1 MMKLIKNINLVYL
14 LLMMAFIGLLMAGCQ
29 ANQPKAHSQAKVYYT
44 CSMHPQVHEDKP
56 GNCPI
61 CGMKLIKVEETN
73 QKDTVSLDTA
83 LYYLT
88 QPVTK
93 TVTGSFKTFIPVKGN
108 AKDTITADG
117 MIDFDERDINGVA
130 SRVTGRIDKL
140 YVKYSG
146 QSIAKGQ
153 PLMEI
158 YSPELLSVQREL
170 LQTVK
175 DNDPTLIK
183 ALKVKLRNLGMHQN
197 EIQKVTESRKPLS
210 QITIFSPYQGV
221 ARPVSDPAMDNSTPE
236 LLDIRKGMYV
246 DAGQSIF
253 SIQDITRRWALLH
266 VFASDMAFIQKGD
279 PVALNSEASPDQIIN
294 GQVDFIPPYRMENEK
309 TTTIRVYLKNLP
321 ANWKIGTLVRGHI
334 VIGHED
340 RGLYVPL
347 SAVNRLGMRSVVW
360 VKDRNSNDVFHAR
373 PVQTGI
379 RTEDSIQIISGIK
392 TGDQIVENAAYMVD
406 SDSFIQ

>member
-1 MMKLIKNINLVYL
+1 MACLI
-14 LLMMAFIGLLMAGCQ
+14 LMLAFIGLLMAGCQ
-29 ANQPKAHSQAKVYYT
+29 GNQPKAHSQAKVYYT
-44 CSMHPQVHEDKP
+44 CSMHPQVHKDKP

-73 QKDTVSLDTA
+73 QKDTASLDTP

-88 QPVTK
+88 QPVTQ
-93 TVTGSFKTFIPVKGN
+93 TVTGSFKTFIPVKGS
-108 AKDTITADG
+108 AEDTVTADG
-117 MIDFDERDINGVA
+117 MIDFDQRDINGVT
-130 SRVTGRIDKL
+130 SRVAGRIDKL

-170 LQTVK
+170 LQTMRE
-175 DNDPTLIK
+175 NDAPLIK
-183 ALKVKLRNLGMHQN
+183 ALKAKLRNLGMHQS
-197 EIQKVTESRKPLS
+197 EIQKVTESGKPLP
-210 QITIFSPYQGV
+210 QITIFSPYQGI
-221 ARPVSDPAMDNSTPE
+221 ARPINNQGLDNSTPE

-253 SIQDITRRWALLH
+253 AIQDITRRWALLH

-279 PVALNSEASPDQIIN
+279 PVSLYAEASPDQIIG
-294 GQVDFIPPYRMENEK
+294 GQVDFIPPYRTESEK
-309 TTTIRVYLKNLP
+309 TTTVRVYLKNLP
-321 ANWKIGTLVRGHI
+321 VNWKIGTLVRGRI

-340 RGLYVPL
+340 RDLYVPL

-373 PVQTGI
+373 TVQTGI
-379 RTEDSIQIISGIK
+379 RTEDSIEILSGIEV
-392 TGDQIVENAAYMVD
+392 GDQIVENAAYMVG